1 MKHKS
6 VIALLASLF
15 LGLTYF
21 SSAGAGAAVSPAP
34 SVRVGL
40 ASDVIYFVM
49 PDRYLNGDPSN
60 DAIGGGFN
68 PRDTA
73 FWHGGDL
80 KGLTGTCTPGDKGL
94 ARIKSLGFTAVWV
107 TPLVT
112 QVPSTGAGAGYHGY
126 WGVDF
131 LNVDPHLG
139 TNADLSNFMTCAKKL
154 KLKVILDIVANHTG
168 DVIKYNGKIPYI
180 PTSMVTIKNPAWLN
194 DLSNY
199 HNVGDIAHCWG
210 EGDCTTL
217 GDFYGLDDLAT
228 EKPSVWQGWADVYG
242 QWIKDY
248 GISGF
253 RVDTAKHVD
262 TQFFKN
268 WQPLIQQT
276 AASAGIPNFT
286 IFGEVSENNPFNL
299 MTYVRE
305 NKIQTVLDFP
315 FQAGATDFA
324 SGRSGASSLEDLFL
338 NDDYYTSPTSSASNL
353 VTFLG
358 NHDMGRA
365 GFIIQA
371 KRMNPDN
378 QLLPRTELGYAV
390 LYLSRGIPAVYYG
403 DEVGMTG
410 SGDGSDQR
418 ARQDMFATKVDMWR
432 TEPRIG
438 GKPVGY
444 GDSFAI
450 TSTNPIAKYLVA
462 LAKIRSANPGLANGI
477 MQQRLSKGS
486 LYVVSKKDPA
496 ENREYVVAFN
506 NSDKSVSAAI
516 NTATSTGGWKTI
528 LGVTKVTASGA
539 KLKFTVP
546 ALSAI
551 VLKAN
556 KTIDQTG
563 VKVGAITINQ
573 DDLTGYF
580 QAAAGVTTSDL
591 ASVEF
596 FSREEGSTNWTS
608 LGVDTNS
615 PYNVFINPQD
625 FLNKNLDIKAI
636 VTNSKG
642 ATFELP
648 ITKLSIPAS

>member
-1 MKHKS
+1 MRRKGFLA
-6 VIALLASLF
+6 ALTTIFLA
-15 LGLTYF
+15 LTSISY
-21 SSAGAGAAVSPAP
+21 AASPTP
-34 SVRVGL
+34 HIPRVGL
-40 ASDVIYFVM
+40 SSDLIYFVM
-49 PDRYLNGDPSN
+49 PDRYKNGDPSN
-60 DAIGGGFN
+60 DQIGGGFN

-80 KGLTGTCTPGDKGL
+80 KGLTGTCQPGDDGL

-107 TPLVT
+107 TPLVV
-112 QVPSTGAGAGYHGY
+112 QVPSTAAGAGYHGY

-154 KLKVILDIVANHTG
+154 KLKIILDIVANHTG
-168 DVIKYNGKIPYI
+168 DVIKYNGQTPYI
-180 PTSMVTIKNPAWLN
+180 PASMANIKNPAWLN

-210 EGDCTTL
+210 VGDCTKL

-228 EKPSVWQGWADVYG
+228 EKETVWRGWADVYG
-242 QWIKDY
+242 QWIKNY
-248 GISGF
+248 GFAGF

-262 TQFFKN
+262 DQFFQN

-276 AASAGIPNFT
+276 ATSAGIPNFT
-286 IFGEVSENNPFNL
+286 IFGEVSESNPINL
-299 MTYVRE
+299 MPYVRE

-315 FQAGATDFA
+315 FQARATEFVSGYSDA
-324 SGRSGASSLEDLFL
+324 STLRDLFL
-338 NDDYYTSPTSSASNL
+338 ADDYYTSPTSSASNL

-365 GFIIQA
+365 GFIINS
-371 KRMNPDN
+371 KRINPAN
-378 QLLPRTELGYAV
+378 QLLPRVELGYA
-390 LYLSRGIPAVYYG
+390 LMYFSRGIPVVYYG

-410 SGDGSDQR
+410 SGDGTDQK
-418 ARQDMFATKVDMWR
+418 ARQDMFATKIDFWR

-438 GKPVGY
+438 GKPIGY
-444 GDSFAI
+444 GDSFAA
-450 TSTNPIAKYLVA
+450 TKSNPIAQYLVS
-462 LAKIRSANPGLANGI
+462 LAKIRSANPALANGI
-477 MQQRLSKGS
+477 MQARLAKGP
-486 LYVVSKKDPA
+486 LFVVSKKDGQ
-496 ENREYVVAFN
+496 ENREYIVAFN
-506 NSDKSVSAAI
+506 NSDKAVTASI
-516 NTATSTGGWKTI
+516 TTATSTGGWKSI
-528 LGVTKVTASGA
+528 LGTTKVSVSGA
-539 KLKFTVP
+539 KLKFVVP

-556 KTIDQTG
+556 KTINQVS
-563 VKVGAITINQ
+563 VKVGTITTNQ
-573 DDLTGYF
+573 DDLTGYY
-580 QAAAGVTTSDL
+580 QATAGVTTSDL

-596 FSREEGSTNWTS
+596 FSRVEGTTNWDS

-615 PYNVFINPQD
+615 PYSIFINPQD
-625 FLNKNLDIKAI
+625 FLGQNIEIKAV

-648 ITKLSIPAS
+648 STKLSIPAS